1 MKRSRMGSIIFAG
14 LILARA
20 AIFAGVNVTN
30 IGPKG
35 GTFRSLG
42 VDPQDSRTLYAGART
57 AGVFKS
63 IDGAGSWS
71 YAGLSGFTAVNGR

>member
-30 IGPKG
+30 IGPEG
-35 GTFRSLG
+35 
-42 VDPQDSRTLYAGART
+42 
-57 AGVFKS
+57 
-63 IDGAGSWS
+63 
-71 YAGLSGFTAVNGR
+71 

>member
-30 IGPKG
+30 IGPEG
-35 GTFRSLG
+35 GTFRSLVVG
-42 VDPQDSRTLYAGART
+42 PQDPRTLYAGHAPPEYSRASMAERT
-57 AGVFKS
+57 GVTP
-63 IDGAGSWS
+63 DCPGS
-71 YAGLSGFTAVNGR
+71 LR